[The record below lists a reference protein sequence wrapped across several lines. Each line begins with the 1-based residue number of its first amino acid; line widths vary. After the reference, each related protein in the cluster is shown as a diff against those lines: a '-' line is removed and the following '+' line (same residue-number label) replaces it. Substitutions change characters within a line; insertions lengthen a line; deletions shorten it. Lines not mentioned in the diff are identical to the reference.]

1 MVIVKKI
8 TPFVLAA
15 LLVVATSGTALAQ
28 TKLRFAHTITT
39 EDPMHLG
46 ALEFAK
52 KIEQRTG
59 GAIKIEVFPAGQLG
73 NDSQILDG
81 VKLRTIDIAMTGNP
95 FYTSFAPE
103 MNVLDLPYLFR
114 DYEHAYKV
122 LDGPLGT
129 EIMKALERS
138 GVKGLGAFEIGFRNV
153 SNNKRQ
159 IKKPED
165 LKGLKIRTTP
175 NQAHLMAFRLL
186 GANPVAMP
194 FTEVYL
200 ALKTGTVDGQENP
213 VNLIYTMKF
222 HEVQKYLSLTAHA
235 YTAEDVVM
243 NLKKYQELKPEFQKI
258 FHEVTNEAAVW
269 QRKLNRE
276 SEGKAM
282 AAMKAA
288 GMQIEEQPDREAFR
302 KAVADK
308 AAEEYVKRFG
318 SDMLNKIKA
327 IR

>member
-1 MVIVKKI
+1 MLDVKKMI
-8 TPFVLAA
+8 TIVLAA
-15 LLVVATSGTALAQ
+15 LLVVAVTGTVLAQ

-39 EDPMHLG
+39 EDSMHLA

-59 GAIKIEVFPAGQLG
+59 GAIHIDVFPAGQLG

-81 VKLRTIDIAMTGNP
+81 VKLGTIDLAMTGNP
-95 FYTSFAPE
+95 FFTSFAPE

-114 DYEHAYKV
+114 DYDHAYKV
-122 LDGPLGT
+122 IDGPLGT

-153 SNNKRQ
+153 TNNKRP

-175 NQAHLMAFRLL
+175 NQAHLQAFRLL

-213 VNLIYTMKF
+213 VNLTYTMKF
-222 HEVQKYLSLTAHA
+222 YEVQKYLSLTGHA

-258 FHEVTNEAAVW
+258 FHEATSEAAVW
-269 QRKLNRE
+269 QRKLNRD
-276 SEGKAM
+276 SEGQAMKAM
-282 AAMKAA
+282 RAA
-288 GMQIEEQPDREAFR
+288 GMQIEEQPDRDAFR
-302 KAVADK
+302 KVVAE
-308 AAEEYVKRFG
+308 ASAEEYVKRFG
-318 SDMLNKIKA
+318 REMLNKIVNT
-327 IR
+327 R